1 MKQDDKDLLIIFKS
15 FAYKL
20 EDIGYKIVR
29 DEDYKYIITIPD
41 VGLVDF
47 YTKSNMLYFR
57 ANKSWQQEGLEYFKK
72 IVDFFE

>member
-1 MKQDDKDLLIIFKS
+1 MKQDEKDLLIIFES

-20 EDIGYKIVR
+20 EDLSYKIVR

-57 ANKSWQQEGLEYFKK
+57 VNKSWQQEGLEYFKN

>member
-1 MKQDDKDLLIIFKS
+1 MKQDEKDLLIIFES

-20 EDIGYKIVR
+20 EDLSYKIVR

-57 ANKSWQQEGLEYFKK
+57 ANKSWKQDGLEYFKN